1 MAKIFDTFLRWRD
14 RRIARGQLARLDDR
28 MLEDIG
34 IVRGDI
40 DRVVRS
46 FPRI

>member
-1 MAKIFDTFLRWRD
+1 MANIFDTFRTWRD
-14 RRIARGQLARLDDR
+14 RRVARGHLARMDDR

>member
-1 MAKIFDTFLRWRD
+1 MINIFDNFRRWRD
-14 RRIARGQLARLDDR
+14 QRTARGQLARMDDR